1 MHSQCLEHTKKLPA
15 AVPARL
21 EQGKKSFL
29 ICSPCFGQAS
39 AIFLTGSQC
48 LERSSAKAFMPSNTL
63 EQASASF
70 LTRSNVFERASAND
84 FMRSNTFER
93 APGLIINE
101 LIKRQ
106 NRAKKDNST
115 AYTIHINN

>member
-1 MHSQCLEHTKKLPA
+1 
-15 AVPARL
+15 L
-21 EQGKKSFL
+21 EQ
-29 ICSPCFGQAS
+29 
-39 AIFLTGSQC
+39 
-48 LERSSAKAFMPSNTL
+48 SSANALMPSNTL

-70 LTRSNVFERASAND
+70 LTRSN
-84 FMRSNTFER
+84 TFER
-93 APGLIINE
+93 TPGLIINE